1 MASSSR
7 RSLVGLDVAGTA
19 SVNTEENSV
28 ASEVVWMTIPQGRL
42 RRTAPL
48 AAISARAAGDGVVDV
63 LRRRLKGERGASLEF
78 HVRNAERY
86 ADVLSRS
93 KGVLM
98 KAGQILSFVDT
109 SAALAS
115 LQADAEPMEPVLVA
129 AVVESELG
137 RPPEEVFADFCPEP
151 IAAASIGQVHAARLH
166 DGTEVAVKV
175 QYPGVADAISD
186 DLANTELLFTFVKIA
201 KGVVPQARN
210 FDVRAV
216 ADEIAE
222 RIAEEVDYGIEL
234 ANQMEFAAHYR
245 GHPFARVPEVF
256 PELSSDRVL
265 TMEMVH
271 GRRWTEIDDVDQ
283 ALRDRWGEVVYR
295 FFFGSVARFGMFNA
309 DPHPGNYLF
318 HDDGTVTFLDF
329 GCVKRLSPTAQ
340 RGFFD
345 MPAAAIDNDADRL
358 LGVWIEQG
366 FTRAEN
372 PPPADKARRSRS
384 RSRRSSCPSSSVTSR
399 AWTRTSCATSP
410 CRATSSSPTASSSGC
425 TRSSARCGRRRTG
438 GPSSRRTSRDSRPPS
453 WDAWRLTS
461 SRQGAT
467 HDDLRRAPRGGA

>member
-1 MASSSR
+1 
-7 RSLVGLDVAGTA
+7 
-19 SVNTEENSV
+19 
-28 ASEVVWMTIPQGRL
+28 MTIPQGRL

-48 AAISARAAGDGVVDV
+48 AALSARAAGEGVVDV

-78 HVRNAERY
+78 HLRNAERY
-86 ADVLSRS
+86 VDVLSRS

-98 KAGQILSFVDT
+98 KVGQILSFVDT
-109 SAALAS
+109 SAVLDGQYGEVYRAALAS

-129 AVVESELG
+129 AVIESELG
-137 RPPEEVFADFCPEP
+137 RPPEQLFAEFSAEP

-175 QYPGVADAISD
+175 QYPGVAEAIRD
-186 DLANTELLFTFVKIA
+186 DLANTELLFTFLKIA
-201 KGVVPQARN
+201 KGVVPQFRSV
-210 FDVRAV
+210 DVRSV
-216 ADEIAE
+216 ADEVVE
-222 RIAEEVDYGIEL
+222 RIGEELDYDTEL
-234 ANQMEFAAHYR
+234 ANQMEFADHYR

-271 GRRWTEIDDVDQ
+271 GRRWTAIDDVDQ
-283 ALRDRWGEVVYR
+283 ELRDRWGEAVDR

-340 RGFFD
+340 RGFWD

-358 LGVWIEQG
+358 LRVCIEQG
-366 FTRAEN
+366 FIRADD
-372 PPPADKARRSRS
+372 PPPAEELLAWLRQNFAALHQPQPFTFTPEFAAQILGHLVSMDSDLMRH
-384 RSRRSSCPSSSVTSR
+384 VTM
-399 AWTRTSCATSP
+399 P
-410 CRATSSSPTASSSGC
+410 
-425 TRSSARCGRRRTG
+425 
-438 GPSSRRTSRDSRPPS
+438 RDF
-453 WDAWRLTS
+453 L
-461 SRQGAT
+461 
-467 HDDLRRAPRGGA
+467 

>member
-1 MASSSR
+1 
-7 RSLVGLDVAGTA
+7 
-19 SVNTEENSV
+19 
-28 ASEVVWMTIPQGRL
+28 MTIPQGRL

-48 AAISARAAGDGVVDV
+48 AAISARAAGEGVVDV

-98 KAGQILSFVDT
+98 KVGQILSFVDT
-109 SAALAS
+109 SAVLEGQYGEVYRAALAS

-129 AVVESELG
+129 AVLESELG
-137 RPPEEVFADFCPEP
+137 RPPEELFAEFSAEP
-151 IAAASIGQVHAARLH
+151 IAAASIGQVHAARLQ

-175 QYPGVADAISD
+175 QYPGVADAMRD

-201 KGVVPQARN
+201 KGVVPQYRN

-222 RIAEEVDYGIEL
+222 RMGEELDYATEL
-234 ANQMEFAAHYR
+234 ANQKEFAEHYR

-271 GRRWTEIDDVDQ
+271 GRRWAAIGDVDQ
-283 ALRDRWGEVVYR
+283 ELRDRWGEAIHR
-295 FFFGSVARFGMFNA
+295 FFFGSIARFGMFNA

-329 GCVKRLSPTAQ
+329 GCVKRMTPAVQ

-345 MPAAAIDNDADRL
+345 FHAAAMDNDAERL
-358 LGVWIEQG
+358 LAVWIEQG
-366 FTRAEN
+366 FTRAES
-372 PPPADKARRSRS
+372 PPPADK
-384 RSRRSSCPSSSVTSR
+384 VL
-399 AWTRTSCATSP
+399 AWCRQNFAAFHQPQPFTFTPEFVSQLLGHMASMDKDVMRHATVPRDFVFTNRIFFGLYSILGAL
-410 CRATSSSPTASSSGC
+410 RATADWRAIFQEEAAGQPTTAL
-425 TRSSARCGRRRTG
+425 GRLEADFFAAKTN
-438 GPSSRRTSRDSRPPS
+438 
-453 WDAWRLTS
+453 A
-461 SRQGAT
+461 
-467 HDDLRRAPRGGA
+467 